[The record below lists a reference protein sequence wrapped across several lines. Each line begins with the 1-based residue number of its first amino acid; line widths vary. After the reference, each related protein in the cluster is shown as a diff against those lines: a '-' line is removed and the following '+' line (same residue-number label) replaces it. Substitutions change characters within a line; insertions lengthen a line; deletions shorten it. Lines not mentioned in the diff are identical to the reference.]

1 MGKSSFFS
9 TSFFST
15 ERSDSCEE
23 CSNFI
28 YDKKLKLTFSVEAIQ
43 LCLIKPQPN
52 YLQRP
57 IRTN

>member
-1 MGKSSFFS
+1 MGKSFFFLHL
-9 TSFFST
+9 FFA
-15 ERSDSCEE
+15 ECSDSCEE

-28 YDKKLKLTFSVEAIQ
+28 YDKKLKLTFSIEAVQ